1 MALFSCV
8 NDTIAIWGAF
18 CLFLFFWDRDI
29 PKKGLNWPMNDHK
42 GEGGTLG
49 HTRGKRLGFT
59 GSRVWEEKKN
69 KLHFLLNFVLLTV
82 RFEPSIQLRIP
93 ARCSKEPAASFN
105 SSSSSGLTSR
115 RGLLLMGHLTAGGRR
130 EVWWTPLSSP
140 RSESSS
146 LWKPSLP
153 ARQDCLP
160 SQPPSSRED
169 RDEEEEWE
177 EQRCKATLL

>member
-1 MALFSCV
+1 MITKEKEAH
-8 NDTIAIWGAF
+8 
-18 CLFLFFWDRDI
+18 WD
-29 PKKGLNWPMNDHK
+29 
-42 GEGGTLG
+42 
-49 HTRGKRLGFT
+49 TRGVRGY
-59 GSRVWEEKKN
+59 GSQGPESERRKK

-130 EVWWTPLSSP
+130 EVWWTSLSSP

-153 ARQDCLP
+153 ARQDCLA

-169 RDEEEEWE
+169 RDDEEEWE
-177 EQRCKATLL
+177 EQRCKAALL